1 MRPPNLETFS
11 VSAHPW
17 NFILTLSCPDAVGIV
32 AAVTHELA
40 AHGALITEAQHYREP
55 LSNSTTLRIMFE
67 AGSATPLDMERLARD
82 FITVARRFGM
92 TWKIH
97 DVAERLRVLVA
108 VSKQGHCLNSLLHRW
123 EVGTLSVDIVGVVSN
138 HETQRRLVEWH
149 GLPFHHLPI
158 EPGRKE
164 QQEEK
169 LLALFAHLK
178 ADLLV
183 LARYMQIL
191 TDKAC
196 RQLTGRAIN
205 IHHSFL
211 PGFKGA
217 KPYHQ
222 AHARGVKLIGAT
234 AHYVNADL
242 DEGPI
247 IEQAVERVDDTMT
260 VEQLTTLGN
269 DIESVVLNRAVQW
282 HAEHRVF
289 EFGNRTVV
297 LR

>member
-1 MRPPNLETFS
+1 MNPS
-11 VSAHPW
+11 Y
-17 NFILTLSCPDAVGIV
+17 ILTLTCPDRVGIV
-32 AAVTHELA
+32 AAATSELA
-40 AHGALITEAQHYREP
+40 AHSALVTEAQHFREP
-55 LSNSTTLRIMFE
+55 ISNSSVL
-67 AGSATPLDMERLARD
+67 RLAFQAGGKEELDIKRLHDD
-82 FITVARRFGM
+82 FTLVADRFGM

-97 DVAERLRVLVA
+97 DATKRLRVVVA

-123 EVGTLSVDIVGVVSN
+123 AEGTLPMDIVSVVSN
-138 HETQRRLVEWH
+138 HETQRRLVEWYK
-149 GLPFHHLPI
+149 LPFHYLPI
-158 EPGRKE
+158 APDTKAS
-164 QQEEK
+164 QERA
-169 LLALFAHLK
+169 LLQLFRALD

-191 TDKAC
+191 TDEAC

-234 AHYVNADL
+234 AHYVNSDL

-247 IEQAVERVDDTMT
+247 IEQAVERVDHTMT
-260 VEQLTTLGN
+260 VDQLTTLGN
-269 DIESVVLNRAVQW
+269 DIESVVLNRAIQW
-282 HAEHRVF
+282 HAEHRIF